1 MHTTIF
7 LSDSGLCSVSSTPN
21 HGCSY
26 AFYLL
31 FCLILPPISVI
42 SLNAGLTVHRLCK
55 RSRRALTPK
64 RNIACGNSHILSAEK
79 EVLSFV
85 IFLSL
90 LIILSVPRSVFD
102 VANMCGSVEDLM
114 PAAIFS
120 IYFLDSLLGL
130 LLPVI
135 VLGLHPQARVYLRNS
150 LRRRGSIS
158 SDIDMTIMNV

>member
-7 LSDSGLCSVSSTPN
+7 LSDSGLCSVSSTPI

-42 SLNAGLTVHRLCK
+42 SLNAGLTAHRLCK

-64 RNIACGNSHILSAEK
+64 RNIASCR
-79 EVLSFV
+79 EVYLTS
-85 IFLSL
+85 
-90 LIILSVPRSVFD
+90 P
-102 VANMCGSVEDLM
+102 NMCGSVKDLM
-114 PAAIFS
+114 PAATFS

-158 SDIDMTIMNV
+158 SDIDMTIMDV